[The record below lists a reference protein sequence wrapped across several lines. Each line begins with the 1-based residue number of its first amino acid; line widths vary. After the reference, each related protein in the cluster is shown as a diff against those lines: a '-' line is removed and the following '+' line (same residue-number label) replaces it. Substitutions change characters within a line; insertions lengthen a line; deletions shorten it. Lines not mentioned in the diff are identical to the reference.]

1 MNRTPTTTART
12 ATGWRASPLLTPRV
26 QRFAPPL
33 FLFLVAL
40 LFAWLYD
47 PLHRTLYEDPGIF
60 ALISQLVAQGFAPH
74 QIVFNEQASL
84 TYLLGGAVMWL
95 GNFVG
100 LHPLIS
106 FRILS
111 MLVFAGV
118 VVLTY
123 VVGKI
128 VTNST
133 FVGFIAGLILVS
145 FQGYAMRAAI
155 ALEPKSLMLLFGL
168 GALYFLSKR
177 KWLIAGALASAAGL
191 AWQIAW
197 GYLILALL
205 LSLMQGGSTL
215 QERGWAFLK
224 TLGAALVVFLVYLAF
239 YIAHSA
245 QVEMFQQTFLAPL
258 IMHDGE
264 HIPFIAIMVKLA
276 KAFYVGYGVGWVYGV
291 LGTVGLL
298 VWLGAQAY
306 AKQWRGVAL
315 RISDILIGN
324 PRTSGTLLAIGGFAL
339 FSYLDFQNYPDWFP
353 LLPFIAIFGAWFL
366 YFVYRFLTTRLTLS
380 HSLQRAGLLALAFLV
395 LLFGTYQT
403 VAATRG
409 ELKITWQD
417 QQRVADEINREIPP
431 GAPIWLSYKPEL
443 LFFLKRHNS
452 NKYIYLLGRVDAAA
466 DAFEPGGFDR
476 MFSSIQ
482 NQHPVLY
489 ALDGFK
495 ARKIS
500 THAHFEF
507 VKHTFQNFIPLTSC
521 RILGRGKFYAPNPQ
535 AAQLFPTDKNACLHR

>member
-1 MNRTPTTTART
+1 MNRTPTTAARPKNT
-12 ATGWRASPLLTPRV
+12 WRASPLLTPRL
-26 QRFAPPL
+26 QRFALPFAL
-33 FLFLVAL
+33 FLLALVS
-40 LFAWLYD
+40 AWLYD
-47 PLHRTLYEDPGIF
+47 PFHRTLYEDPGIF

-95 GNFVG
+95 GNLAG

-128 VTNST
+128 VTDST
-133 FVGFIAGLILVS
+133 FVGLVAGFILVS
-145 FQGYAMRAAI
+145 FQGYVARAAT

-197 GYLILALL
+197 GYLIVALL
-205 LSLMQGGSTL
+205 LSLMQGGMTL
-215 QERGWAFLK
+215 QERGRAFLE
-224 TLGAALVVFLVYLAF
+224 TLGAALAVFVVYLAF
-239 YIAHSA
+239 YVAHGA

-276 KAFYVGYGVGWVYGV
+276 RAFYVGFGVGWVYGI
-291 LGTVGLL
+291 LGMLGLGL
-298 VWLGAQAY
+298 WLGAHVY

-315 RISDILIGN
+315 RVSDLLVAN

-353 LLPFIAIFGAWFL
+353 LLPFISIFAAWFL
-366 YFVYRFLTTRLTLS
+366 YLVYHFLTQRLTLPN
-380 HSLQRAGLLALAFLV
+380 SLERAGWIALAFLA
-395 LLFGTYQT
+395 LLFGAYQT
-403 VAATRG
+403 VEATRG
-409 ELKITWQD
+409 VMKITWQD

-431 GAPIWLSYKPEL
+431 DAAMWLSYKPEL
-443 LFFLKRHNS
+443 LFFMQRHNS

-476 MFSSIQ
+476 MFQSIQ

-500 THAHFEF
+500 THAHFEL

-521 RILGRGKFYAPNPQ
+521 RILGRGNFYAPDPQ
-535 AAQLFPTDKNACLHR
+535 AAQLFPTDTNACLHR